1 MANSKQKPGTSSEVN
16 WPTRA
21 LAKAHGSVWIL
32 GLTSALLVWL
42 AFPPV
47 GFWPL
52 AWIAPVAWLRI
63 IAWPTVPG
71 NRPYRSLYVIGFLH
85 WLLMVQWVRL
95 PHWTAAIGW
104 LFLAAYLAVYLPLF
118 IAIARVMVH
127 RWHWPLL
134 LAAPLVWTG
143 LELIRA
149 RFLTGFPLLL
159 LGHSQVTVL
168 PIIQIADLFGAYG
181 VSFVVMLIAACC
193 ERLVPMQGRQ
203 RVTVQPLLIASV
215 VLCCTL
221 AYGGYRLDSVTISS
235 QTLKVAL
242 IQGSFDT
249 QFDGDPSR
257 NEQAYEDYVALTQ
270 RAAQENPDLDLVIWP
285 ESMFTANQPI
295 VTYDQPLKPFPG
307 WTDSLEMLQQ
317 NLDAIANY
325 NRQKGRRL
333 TTDVETPMI
342 VGGMWSHL
350 GEGKTSSYNSAIFM
364 NEQGQIVDR
373 YFKMHPVMF
382 GEYLPLGNWIPWLYT
397 LSPMGAG
404 LTPGEAPA
412 IFEVQGVRFA
422 PNICFENFMPHLI
435 RRQIKT
441 LKAEGR
447 DPDVMVTITNDGW
460 FWGSS
465 LLDIHLASGIFR
477 AIEMRRPLL
486 IAANTGFSAH
496 VDPQGRVIEKGP
508 RRAEE
513 IVIANVAPSSLTS
526 GYEWMGDVFAGICA
540 LLVIVAAVWGMV
552 FRVKSTNH
560 LA

>member
-63 IAWPTVPG
+63 IAWSTVPG

-168 PIIQIADLFGAYG
+168 PVIQIADLFGAYG

-203 RVTVQPLLIASV
+203 RGTVQPLLIASV

-307 WTDSLEMLQQ
+307 WTDSLAMLQQ

-364 NEQGQIVDR
+364 DEQGQIVDR

>member
-168 PIIQIADLFGAYG
+168 PVIQIADLFGAYG

-215 VLCCTL
+215 VLFCTL

-540 LLVIVAAVWGMV
+540 LLVIVAAVWGVV

>member
-1 MANSKQKPGTSSEVN
+1 
-16 WPTRA
+16 
-21 LAKAHGSVWIL
+21 
-32 GLTSALLVWL
+32 
-42 AFPPV
+42 
-47 GFWPL
+47 
-52 AWIAPVAWLRI
+52 
-63 IAWPTVPG
+63 
-71 NRPYRSLYVIGFLH
+71 
-85 WLLMVQWVRL
+85 MVQWVRL

-215 VLCCTL
+215 VLFCTL
-221 AYGGYRLDSVTISS
+221 AYGGYRLDSVATSS